1 MRTFARLYAHWTNMT
16 TNQKQKSRI
25 VPGLAGIVLLMF
37 CMVCCRPDTVC
48 RQEIDVT
55 AGVTTEWL
63 LTDSVGN
70 TTKQIVWD
78 SVSVWGVG
86 NDSLLYN
93 NSYAVGTLGLPL
105 RGDVS
110 LTAFVIL
117 WHNTYDTLYIHHDNT
132 RKFISS
138 ACGCAIYHTI
148 DTAWAAGTFIDSLY
162 IVNSSVETTQQT
174 NIHLLLQ

>member
-1 MRTFARLYAHWTNMT
+1 MELVGVILLIF
-16 TNQKQKSRI
+16 
-25 VPGLAGIVLLMF
+25 GIVS
-37 CMVCCRPDTVC
+37 CRPDTVC

-55 AGVTTEWL
+55 TGITTEWM

-70 TTKQIVWD
+70 ATKQIVWD

-86 NDSLLYN
+86 NDSLLYD

-105 RGDVS
+105 RGDSS

-117 WHNTYDTLYIHHDNT
+117 WHNEYDTLYIHHDNT

-148 DTAWAAGTFIDSLY
+148 DTVWSAGTFIDSLY
-162 IVNSSVETTQQT
+162 IVNSSVETIQQT
-174 NIHLLLQ
+174 NIHLLLR